1 MQEDW
6 KQQRWGNSVQYEVPA
21 KEQNETSQHCAH
33 LAGLDNDDPRVLVI
47 LLLLLLFRVNAL

>member
-1 MQEDW
+1 MQY
-6 KQQRWGNSVQYEVPA
+6 KVPA
-21 KEQNETSQHCAH
+21 KEQNETSQRCAH